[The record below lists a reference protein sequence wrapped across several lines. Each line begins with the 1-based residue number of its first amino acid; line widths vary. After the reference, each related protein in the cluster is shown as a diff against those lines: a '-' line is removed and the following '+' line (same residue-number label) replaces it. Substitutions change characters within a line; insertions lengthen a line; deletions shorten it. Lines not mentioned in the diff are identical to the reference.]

1 MSQLGGYKTGG
12 TIHIVVNNQVG
23 FTTDYLDARSST
35 YCTDV
40 AKITRSP
47 VFHVN
52 GDDAEAIIF
61 TVKLA
66 LEFRQHFHSDIFID
80 ILSYRKYGHNE
91 GDEPRF
97 TQPLLYKAI
106 AVHPN
111 PRDIY
116 SEKLV
121 MQSVF
126 TEEEIKSCE
135 REFDEFLESK
145 FALIKDIKRLHIK
158 QFLQEDWKGFIHPVT
173 EDFFTII
180 KTGVNVKKLKDISDR
195 INYLPPGVPFFN
207 KTIKLVED
215 RNKMIS
221 EGKVDWAMAE
231 LLAYGS
237 LITEGIPVRLSG
249 QDSVR

>member
-106 AVHPN
+106 AQHPN
-111 PRDIY
+111 LRDINA
-116 SEKLV
+116 SKLIEEGLMSQKEVEQEIETFNNLLEEKY
-121 MQSVF
+121 
-126 TEEEIKSCE
+126 
-135 REFDEFLESK
+135 DESK
-145 FALIKDIKRLHIK
+145 KIKKVKIKN
-158 QFLQEDWKGFIHPVT
+158 F
-173 EDFFTII
+173 
-180 KTGVNVKKLKDISDR
+180 
-195 INYLPPGVPFFN
+195 
-207 KTIKLVED
+207 LVEEY
-215 RNKMIS
+215 K
-221 EGKVDWAMAE
+221 
-231 LLAYGS
+231 
-237 LITEGIPVRLSG
+237 
-249 QDSVR
+249 